1 MEALV
6 VNVYI
11 IFSVRNRD
19 RESNKDRDK
28 HKIKSEARARDERVG
43 GDRSVETST
52 RVNLEEDTAPT
63 PGCRHGEPRDSGAWQ
78 AAVHGVTRV
87 RHD

>member
-28 HKIKSEARARDERVG
+28 HKIKSEARARDERVD
-43 GDRSVETST
+43 GDRSVETGT

-63 PGCRHGEPRDSGAWQ
+63 PGFLHG
-78 AAVHGVTRV
+78 
-87 RHD
+87 